1 MARKL
6 LMVGNW
12 KMNQNLAEIKEFI
25 STVKASNDKLCLHAW
40 IAPQLIHV
48 GTCLTEARGSSLKVG
63 AQNCSDKNSG
73 ALTGETSPTALKEM
87 GANFTLIGHSE
98 RRAFFGESDE
108 LLATKVKTALA
119 AGLEV
124 ILCVGETLA
133 EREADQTLAI
143 VSGQVKAALTGIPE
157 VSRPQIIIAY
167 EPVWAIGTG
176 KVAGP
181 EQAQEVHAAIRQLL
195 PELGFKADSV
205 SILYGGSVKP
215 DNVDAL
221 LACPDIDGG
230 LVGGASLK
238 ASDYL
243 ALCQAVKRLE

>member
-12 KMNQNLAEIKEFI
+12 KMNQNLSEIKEFI
-25 STVKASNDKLCLHAW
+25 STVKASSDKLCQHAW
-40 IAPQLIHV
+40 IAPQLIHI
-48 GTCLTEARGSSLKVG
+48 GTCLAEAAGSSLKIG
-63 AQNCSDKNSG
+63 AQNCSDKNNG
-73 ALTGETSPTALKEM
+73 ALTGETSPAALIEL
-87 GANFTLIGHSE
+87 GANFTLVGHSE
-98 RRAFFGESDE
+98 RRALFGESDE
-108 LLATKVKTALA
+108 LLASKVKAALA
-119 AGLEV
+119 SGLEV

-133 EREADQTLAI
+133 EREADQTLDI
-143 VSGQVKAALTGIPE
+143 VSTQVKAALAGIPE
-157 VSRPQIIIAY
+157 AQKNKIIIAY

-195 PELGFKADSV
+195 PQLGFKADSV

-215 DNVDAL
+215 DNAG
-221 LACPDIDGG
+221 DILSAKNVNGA

-238 ASDYL
+238 ANDFFSIIV
-243 ALCQAVKRLE
+243 AA